1 MAHHSNS
8 SAQVFDG
15 VEGITDRSSTCT
27 AATAAITSSQVLLK
41 IRCRNKNKSLLSQTE
56 EQELL
61 FSPSSSR
68 LIMHYS
74 QQWIVMGIII
84 CASFVHI
91 FVPVEPYPIADKITS
106 LPGQPQVSFQQFSG
120 YITVDEKQQR
130 ALFYYFVE
138 AEGQPASK
146 PLVLWLNGGPG
157 CSSFGA
163 GAFLEHGPF
172 KVKGDNLVRN
182 EYNWN
187 KEANML
193 YLESPAGVG
202 FSYSANKSF
211 YTYVNDEI
219 TAREN
224 LIFLQR
230 WFAKYPEYRDKDF
243 FITGESYAGHYVPQL
258 AQLIIQ
264 SNVKINLK
272 GIAVGNA
279 LLDYYTF
286 ITSPGEYYWSHGLI
300 SDADYQLFT
309 KVCNGSEIRS
319 SINRE
324 VSTACYNA
332 AEELYAKLALTSGID
347 LYGVIS
353 DVCLSPVKS
362 QIDKLHEP
370 LLSRIQNLSS
380 LHSKL
385 EALSQQVKFT
395 HHWERLYCDIV
406 LHYDSGNRKI
416 LTIGVVGSLVK
427 TGIQA
432 LVYSGDQDATIPF
445 TGSRTL
451 VNELAKELGLKTT
464 VPYRA
469 WFEGEQLRA
478 KWYRLDNA
486 NLIYK
491 NKTMFDILLR
501 FDVCTC
507 ASSLLVGP
515 GCSSVG
521 AGALL
526 EHGPFKVR
534 GDNLVRNEY
543 NWNKGFPIEANH
555 CLPLKL
561 TFVTEAN
568 VLYLES
574 PAGVGFSYSANK
586 SFYTYVND
594 EITGH
599 YVPQL
604 AQLIIQ
610 SNLKINLKGI
620 AVGNALLDFT
630 IDFNSRDEYYWS
642 HGLI

>member
-1 MAHHSNS
+1 MTQVKTTFRPSKVSHKKINFTKSNS
-8 SAQVFDG
+8 KKRERRSNRLIQHVHHGDIDRRRDNDG
-15 VEGITDRSSTCT
+15 GKLRLISCCDLRLWLTTQTPLLRSST
-27 AATAAITSSQVLLK
+27 
-41 IRCRNKNKSLLSQTE
+41 
-56 EQELL
+56 
-61 FSPSSSR
+61 
-68 LIMHYS
+68 
-74 QQWIVMGIII
+74 
-84 CASFVHI
+84 
-91 FVPVEPYPIADKITS
+91 
-106 LPGQPQVSFQQFSG
+106 
-120 YITVDEKQQR
+120 
-130 ALFYYFVE
+130 
-138 AEGQPASK
+138 ASK
-146 PLVLWLNGGPG
+146 GSLIGVPLARLQRRRPG

-219 TAREN
+219 TARDN

-230 WFAKYPEYRDKDF
+230 WFAKYPEYRDRDF
-243 FITGESYAGHYVPQL
+243 FIAGESYAGHYVPQL
-258 AQLIIQ
+258 AQLVIQ

-309 KVCNGSEIRS
+309 KVCNGSEIMRS
-319 SINRE
+319 SKNRE
-324 VSTACYNA
+324 VSTACYDA
-332 AEELYAKLALTSGID
+332 SEELYVELALTSGID

-385 EALSQQVKFT
+385 EALSQQQLKVKELICGEGITEKYFNRKDVQKALHAQLLGVQQWT
-395 HHWERLYCDIV
+395 LCSEV

-427 TGIQA
+427 AGIQA

-469 WFEGEQLRA
+469 WFEGEQVGGWTQVYGNNQLSFASIRGA
-478 KWYRLDNA
+478 SHTAPSTQPARSFSLFKAFLSGKPLPNA
-486 NLIYK
+486 
-491 NKTMFDILLR
+491 
-501 FDVCTC
+501 
-507 ASSLLVGP
+507 
-515 GCSSVG
+515 
-521 AGALL
+521 
-526 EHGPFKVR
+526 
-534 GDNLVRNEY
+534 
-543 NWNKGFPIEANH
+543 
-555 CLPLKL
+555 
-561 TFVTEAN
+561 
-568 VLYLES
+568 
-574 PAGVGFSYSANK
+574 
-586 SFYTYVND
+586 
-594 EITGH
+594 
-599 YVPQL
+599 
-604 AQLIIQ
+604 
-610 SNLKINLKGI
+610 
-620 AVGNALLDFT
+620 
-630 IDFNSRDEYYWS
+630 
-642 HGLI
+642 